1 MYYFRVKHDAD
12 QTPVLDNHG
21 FVKRHLIAE
30 ELYTR
35 REFTK
40 LIKSSRNKHELE
52 SCVIGVKHPKSK
64 VYWMFGA
71 RFADHTF
78 ISKREG

>member
-30 ELYTR
+30 ELYTQS
-35 REFTK
+35 EFTK
-40 LIKSSRNKHELE
+40 LINNARNKHILE
-52 SCVIGVKHPKSK
+52 SSVIGVQIPKNK

-71 RFADHTF
+71 RFADHSY